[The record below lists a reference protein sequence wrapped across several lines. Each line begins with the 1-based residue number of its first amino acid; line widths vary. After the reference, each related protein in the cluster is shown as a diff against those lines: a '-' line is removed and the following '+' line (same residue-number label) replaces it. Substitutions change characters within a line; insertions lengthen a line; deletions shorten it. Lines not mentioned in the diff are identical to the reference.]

1 MTITGTISNV
11 SYAKI
16 TTLTKAEFWTINPFD
31 LSGNLFSEITIEADT
46 SLGDVTFVV
55 PYLEPYD
62 PMFDPYYGTNG
73 GTNITIKIIK
83 ISPDP
88 QLVIIQSIGSTIFSG
103 ANSEPQLFTLDNLG
117 DSLSIS
123 PIGTQ
128 PIYEVNYNWK
138 LQ

>member
-1 MTITGTISNV
+1 MPSITGTISNV

-16 TTLTKAEFWTINPFD
+16 TTLTGGEFWTINPFD

-46 SLGDVTFVV
+46 SNGDVAFVV

-62 PMFDPYYGTNG
+62 PLFDPYYSTNG

-83 ISPDP
+83 ISNDP
-88 QLVIIQSIGSTIFSG
+88 QPVEIITVGQTIFSG
-103 ANSEPQLFTLDNLG
+103 TTNPTTLQLDGIGN
-117 DSLSIS
+117 SLSIT

-128 PIYEVNYNWK
+128 PIYEVLLNWK
-138 LQ
+138 IQ